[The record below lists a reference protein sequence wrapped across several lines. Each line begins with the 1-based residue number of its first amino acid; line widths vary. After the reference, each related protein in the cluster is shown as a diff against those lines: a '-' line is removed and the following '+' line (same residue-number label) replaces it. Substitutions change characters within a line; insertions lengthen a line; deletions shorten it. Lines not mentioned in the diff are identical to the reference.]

1 MELESRTGK
10 LERNSRG
17 RSTCGKV
24 KSKKEKVNKK
34 GRKLWPRAGRMNIA
48 KIKKKNA
55 KIKMEGCYEKKQDI
69 SRN

>member
-1 MELESRTGK
+1 MDPLLRDHERT
-10 LERNSRG
+10 SRG
-17 RSTCGKV
+17 QEREN
-24 KSKKEKVNKK
+24 KE
-34 GRKLWPRAGRMNIA
+34 GRKVWPGAGRMNIA